1 MGWGLHSHYVVK
13 PNLVLGLG
21 WGFDN
26 LVDKQDA
33 SSNTGVGL
41 KLSLVDMLVF
51 REKKVLE
58 KF

>member
-1 MGWGLHSHYVVK
+1 MGGLGWGSHSHYVVK
-13 PNLVLGLG
+13 PNLVLRLG

-51 REKKVLE
+51 REKK
-58 KF
+58 F